1 MKQRKLSCWQAGPM
15 RNANQLAS
23 GFKQDV
29 APDWHK
35 SLTFTDTQANKR
47 VCSSDKQQP
56 SCPSPQDLE
65 AATQPYQAHVH
76 QHNML
81 CRFGAG
87 ELHCV
92 AAIMGGIAAQEAIK
106 LLTKQFV
113 PLSGLLLYNAM
124 ASTSSVLRL

>member
-1 MKQRKLSCWQAGPM
+1 
-15 RNANQLAS
+15 
-23 GFKQDV
+23 
-29 APDWHK
+29 
-35 SLTFTDTQANKR
+35 
-47 VCSSDKQQP
+47 
-56 SCPSPQDLE
+56 
-65 AATQPYQAHVH
+65 
-76 QHNML
+76 ML
-81 CRFGAG
+81 RRFGAG